1 MYIFFILSFFQG
13 KKLEYPMCI
22 LCWSHII
29 IICKPTHF
37 LNGHLPL
44 RAECE
49 AKAEGWGTVA
59 QWSEAQ
65 GYIINFITLKQ
76 TLNQEYSMNLK
87 LTADD
92 S

>member
-1 MYIFFILSFFQG
+1 MD
-13 KKLEYPMCI
+13 
-22 LCWSHII
+22 
-29 IICKPTHF
+29 ICPSELNVKPR
-37 LNGHLPL
+37 P
-44 RAECE
+44 
-49 AKAEGWGTVA
+49 KAEVA